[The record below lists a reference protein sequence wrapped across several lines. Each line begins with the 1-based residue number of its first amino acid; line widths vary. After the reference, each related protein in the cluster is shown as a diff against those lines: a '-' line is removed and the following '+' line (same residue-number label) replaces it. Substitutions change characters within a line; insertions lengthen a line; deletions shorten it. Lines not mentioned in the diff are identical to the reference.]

1 MFKPSHALIFAALT
15 LLSTP
20 AFAEDEPDT
29 RCLPLDKQI
38 ERMAHDFHESPIAV
52 GISEKSLLMIFASP
66 NGETWTVVKVGP
78 DKTACMVDGGLDLQM
93 LKVEQ
98 GQGT

>member
-1 MFKPSHALIFAALT
+1 MRFLLAFLLVMTSGVAL
-15 LLSTP
+15 
-20 AFAEDEPDT
+20 AEDEPDT

-38 ERMAHDFHESPIAV
+38 ARMAHDFHKSPIMI
-52 GISEKSLLMIFASP
+52 GISQKSLLMIFASP

-78 DKTACMVDGGLDLQM
+78 DKMACMVDGGLDLQL
-93 LKVEQ
+93 LKQEV